1 MYRQVNKQ
9 KEKQMYHM
17 NHRSIRALY
26 TPFVRGV
33 ACWMLLSHR
42 SHRSHRSH
50 TLFGVRESVVHR
62 QTVALFTSRMAVLGR
77 HANTVF
83 ASALRRGGWWVV

>member
-1 MYRQVNKQ
+1 MPHMYRQVNKQ

-26 TPFVRGV
+26 TSFVRGV

-42 SHRSHRSH
+42 SH
-50 TLFGVRESVVHR
+50 TLLRVRESVVHR

-77 HANTVF
+77 HTNAVF